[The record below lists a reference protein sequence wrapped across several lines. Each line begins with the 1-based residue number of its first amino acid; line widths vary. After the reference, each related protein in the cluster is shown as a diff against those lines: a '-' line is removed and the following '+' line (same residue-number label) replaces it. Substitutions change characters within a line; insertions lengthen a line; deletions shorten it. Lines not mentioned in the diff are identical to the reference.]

1 MTVAQSL
8 AMLYLGE
15 QYCSAWASYDQI
27 SESVKSNPGRPVF
40 VNETKL
46 ATYEFSKGCDSALS
60 FLFDCH
66 YSMHGVGQLA
76 VAAACMAFCP

>member
-1 MTVAQSL
+1 MIKYPNQSK
-8 AMLYLGE
+8 AILG
-15 QYCSAWASYDQI
+15 
-27 SESVKSNPGRPVF
+27 VLF
-40 VNETKL
+40 LVNETKL